1 MTSSESAVSRKVRV
15 QMPLFPGYV
24 FTRLSP
30 EERIRMLQTNLL
42 VRTIYVDR
50 PRTMIHQL
58 RQVNRA
64 TKRPAEMK
72 RIAGTFKA
80 GEYVR
85 VVSGLMRGTEGYVKY
100 DGTKAVLCLNVEILG
115 QCVEVVVSPDCV
127 ERVSDN
133 QNKNQKKGSGK

>member
-1 MTSSESAVSRKVRV
+1 
-15 QMPLFPGYV
+15 
-24 FTRLSP
+24 
-30 EERIRMLQTNLL
+30 MLQTNLL

-50 PRTMIHQL
+50 PRAMIHQL

-64 TKRPAEMK
+64 TKCPAEMK

-127 ERVSDN
+127 ERFPDN